1 MASYD
6 QKHTFLIVNILDD
19 HQTTSSDSA
28 AQIGTTTNYMNKLM
42 SLKITDFPTRYEFLI
57 SFQDLCTRYN
67 HLATTPLDNSF
78 RTTLLQRLLV
88 IHDTALLNMDNLA
101 SPS

>member
-6 QKHTFLIVNILDD
+6 QKLAFLIINSHDD
-19 HQTTSSDSA
+19 HHQTTSSDSA

-88 IHDTALLNMDNLA
+88 MHDTAVA
-101 SPS
+101 TP